1 MIREANRGIWCD
13 YCKDQ
18 WGKVGS
24 HPQRWH
30 EKAMSQAWVTIYS
43 QNEKSKGQKR
53 SYCNP
58 CATTLMQWPTGEL
71 FTLHAQVTSM
81 AVANV

>member
-18 WGKVGS
+18 WGKLGNNW
-24 HPQRWH
+24 HP
-30 EKAMSQAWVTIYS
+30 KAMTQAWVTIYS
-43 QNEKSKGQKR
+43 QSPKSKGQKR

-58 CATTLMQWPTGEL
+58 CATSLMQWPTGEL
-71 FTLHAQVTSM
+71 FTLNQMVTSM